1 MLVETRIAILACV
14 CCKCTTCK
22 CIGGA
27 SKKKKQK
34 AITSAETSTAPL
46 KPGIPHDPSDEEET
60 YHVRGARHIPK
71 KVYKPILKPPRSRHD
86 SRLGRFSSH
95 ERLVAVTHEGGLYAE
110 LKSVALETTKSG
122 KPIELKEH
130 HMDCTDANVDEM
142 VTSCRKKVAMKR
154 GFRQL
159 FAAERTDRTGDEE
172 DTNGVEMERKRPVRF
187 FQKLFRPAGSHTS
200 SPGESP
206 RAFRRT
212 SHADED
218 QYAEIKRE
226 MSVPVSP
233 KSVKFQDEVP
243 ARRGQSAVPQ
253 TFAFSSRT
261 TQQRTTF
268 DHQHTSTAT
277 STTTPLSWQSHQTTT
292 EFGDTQNAVSN
303 EILDTSLSVQQ
314 LQMQSTSRDVHRLDA
329 SQSMLDEATREL
341 LQLSASPTA
350 ASSISYSSTA
360 RLTPAADQLQ
370 KSASTSSMNKV
381 IRTVDGGV
389 LKLANVFTW
398 DAVRLSENPHQRP
411 ISPLERTFVDGDG
424 NPHTTLY
431 LYTDGTKGAPAVR
444 TSVQGKLKMEK
455 IVGADL
461 VNTEHCVS
469 SGWTIKDTVTHYKV
483 KTKLGERTLVMEER
497 KLPNGEEPANDFK
510 MSVYEGDTLKSEQQ
524 ADIKI
529 PPNLSK
535 AEYLAYL
542 SERLLRDME
551 KLEQDEKRRK
561 TTTRIEVEV
570 IEDVTKLLKTYVI
583 GELAELQP
591 QVEVELDQAAIDASD
606 EFMSGQQTYEHASD
620 DESSSPPIEKIDKEY
635 IDSLE
640 SKVKKEITATDIR
653 LQAEGQHFAGQ
664 SQLIRR
670 VYAESEESSGSTA
683 AWRKEPRCANLSAEC
698 ELNRTED
705 SSCNDVLVAEPRV
718 FSAQLSLIRE
728 RMVGPERR
736 TATYDM
742 HQLGKRFAS
751 ETTIRRANK
760 INLEDS
766 TEERA
771 ETAAPVECYE
781 MEQEGQRFTDDIR
794 MQSTKRY
801 ESEDAEEA
809 SKRMQV
815 TECELVRK
823 EDCSWNNVVIALPRT
838 EEVKVLIER
847 SKMIQ
852 RQAKA
857 AAYDLEQEGQ
867 RFEEETTIRRSNKIN
882 LEDSTEERAETA
894 APGECYAMKQEGQR
908 FTDDVRMQSTKRY
921 ESEDAEEA
929 SKRKQVTECELI
941 RKEDCSW
948 NNVMIALPRTEEVSV
963 LFKRSRMIQRQA
975 KAAAYDL
982 EQEGQRFEG
991 ETIIKR
997 IKHFQSAQSTEEPLE
1012 EMGVLKIKDQ
1022 VREPLPGNYEV
1033 QLLGQDFRGEGLI
1046 KRTRQFLSS
1055 ESVEE
1060 ETGGGVTQ
1068 VGLNKNSSR
1077 GQFEATVVISNDLKR
1092 PPIRLKETME
1102 TRTVGLTASLARRK
1116 CDSLEQRAVL
1126 MDKNAWT
1133 ETYSGRELAEKQT
1146 NVMIAIQKTEW
1157 DGEAKHETLKN
1168 MSAGNSERAQGKF
1181 HECTEEQAV
1190 IVCGLQCFAT
1200 HTAAA
1205 EVVQGEKITQ
1215 RIRYSTSATE
1225 EEHIHTKAF
1234 IASSEVATE
1243 EARTQRATT
1252 NCASAKYSCV
1262 ETRSATTSIIVCLQN
1277 KAATSLMLSA
1287 DQVRHDIRSSK
1298 GHQLTTIAMSEET
1311 VHKEFGIRQGS
1322 QFGKSEQADLLVQ
1335 EKPARTVK
1343 FHTKSS
1349 REETS
1354 TSSMALSKG
1363 AKMESG
1369 AIKLISKGLQKHCA
1383 TVAEFGDEIENFT
1396 VLLRNSG
1403 ASHEHAAGQWA
1414 EPVTGE
1420 SMDEDRD
1427 ENVMSRRIRVRV
1439 SEDTDMS
1446 TNEDLCAAAERCL
1459 MRRVTDQA
1467 EMYSE
1472 NLAEVCYL
1480 IKVARNEGSANCLV
1494 VITIARK
1501 QSWRSVPIQSGTRI
1515 QMTASSSS
1523 AERVISKKDV
1533 SDQSREQ
1540 IKRITF
1546 AETGQRSSE
1555 QTTIIHIIPIVLSE
1569 NEMEVQTQRVSFTND
1584 QTVHQASA
1592 FQFRNVPIYQAESS
1606 NTSLAHRGNFTS
1618 VFSDKTCFGTHVGST
1633 ELGVLNGVSD
1643 SRHSVLHDYE
1653 YRFEEERQGT
1663 SRIEQRGGVESS
1675 SMWNRDEEQ
1684 QGETQVLAN
1693 IPSENSSAGSTTSAS
1708 FERVDRSQDHCSRST
1723 AVSKVLNATRPDD
1736 GSSTDADISRSSTM
1750 SAACS
1755 SSLAHQMY
1763 QLRNQRLAM
1772 KRHSSRDNGVV
1783 EVPTRKAA
1791 AMGRTR
1797 NISESGSD
1805 STLIEEHER
1814 ANMSE
1819 HEASHSLTKWSAEL
1833 SAARIAMM
1841 QAGVDL
1847 ETVLLSTPAS
1857 MFARSAMRS
1866 ELNNTRQSLN
1876 AHRNIAESEFTEDN
1890 RSWKDRGFYRSFEYR
1905 HHWSSERDIR
1915 AVSIEESRPRSMRC
1929 SSAERLER
1937 LILAQ
1942 DRLEDSTCMERMQPL
1957 DIYESDTANFIRR
1970 QKLVEEGKCR
1980 DRLRLAEERTEA
1992 KRWHDEQI
2000 GKIGRDMHR
2009 RQQRDLSTSDFRTPT
2024 LRTYSS
2030 VTSQTENAF
2039 KQFGYITTTDTVI
2052 HCDQEAKTISERPR
2066 TEKAFLDERMESI
2079 EKTNSATN
2087 VAIIPLV
2094 MKRDNAAQTSPIEL
2108 SERNYVNEL
2117 VCHAITV
2124 ERVRPVELSSSFAQ
2138 TDDIYEGVVSHQFEG
2153 IHPSHNIMQK
2163 SSTEQ
2168 TNEQTE
2174 ELSHTKAQFDTFIRT
2189 RAISLR
2195 NKNLT
2200 GELISARGC
2209 ALEAIDHPQYIQ
2221 RKEGFVEVGKLEA
2234 TKQTSQ
2240 ESRSFA
2246 IEEKHSEGMAVKRD
2260 AEAAS
2265 CDIIVKAAVEDKA
2278 KKELIEYGDRRSC
2291 ISGSFQRIDR
2301 LDEEESISK
2310 KFADATTLHAS
2321 LGTSASSSE
2330 QIAET
2335 IELDR
2340 TPEVEKEGKAL
2351 CERKKVLESRSV
2363 HAATESTTAFEK
2375 SFDFRIEPINAD
2387 VTVSD
2392 KRHCKLYAAH
2402 KELGDEKTV
2411 LDAAWST
2418 VVRETSAEK
2427 YLPAT
2432 RTDKQ
2437 HLEALASSEETAIFE
2452 STNVKTEDQIF
2463 VEQMQPLRE
2472 SFSVEGRWAINTQR
2486 VEDSLQKLPDL
2497 ESIDKS
2503 MTEKQRAEVT
2513 QRFLEQGEEESTTEG
2528 AFTRLERTQPIATT
2542 EEVVKLQRS
2551 LAMSLETMNAQ
2562 EESTSEKI
2570 ILTKERMSQ
2579 LQEHRTIH
2587 EKNAATISSSM
2598 QATTESAVTET
2609 VGFCGRLEETSAEE
2623 AILSE
2628 RKQEIT
2634 SAKVIE
2640 SSTEEKNYIAGWD
2653 TVLREMST
2661 ETRLRDFSQIAEML
2675 TTGASEESIV
2685 RISPEI
2691 EKQQRSGFA
2700 IQMRPLCEKCAECRS
2715 FEIGEEHHEKV
2726 LERIQACA
2734 TCEHTVCDRWYQ
2746 PGESAVGEFGSS
2758 EIEAV
2763 GFFSRITS
2771 SKNDS
2776 ERAEVVNKMA
2786 RVWHELLEVDASKE
2800 EECRNESE
2808 LALTGQAELR
2818 SLLIKEVNRTSDR
2831 LSTFAS
2837 KDETVRCD
2845 AELRN
2850 PAAECSV
2857 ISTAIA
2863 KNHETVVSKP
2873 LRQTDLVAKFMDA
2886 SYVTVL
2892 NDEEIEVS
2900 VCEAFKDQVT
2910 LSAEASKE
2918 SEVQIGGLLQMK
2930 SLQRSSE
2937 LSVPITQ
2944 FATEQHQFSVSE
2956 ERYEKLIECSQAEL
2970 EAENVFK
2977 DLVRG
2982 SSVVR
2987 SLVETA
2993 EAEANAGILLMRRTV
3008 SKKAASAA
3016 HTFNISVTL
3025 AQSLDT
3031 QSARESFSDICLN
3044 FSLPS
3049 SATEVHDTVT
3059 ITNAENVALRME
3071 YSKEERTAR
3080 NVGFK
3085 REQSECERAESV
3097 LRALNRERMAQKIH
3111 ESGSDAFEI
3120 LSEWTTVYR
3129 DLEAETALRHALNV
3143 KRVVTVIA
3151 TTEESSHLSEEWT
3164 AREAVL
3170 EAEYSMPELA
3180 FNHCER
3186 SFAIESDWLRIRL
3199 EKFPQS
3205 EDAVKLRKDAHR
3217 QLLSAKMHE
3226 TGQEK
3231 LNAIINLQKV
3241 SKVRPLLDAS
3251 ERIWAD
3257 RLTISAEPIR
3267 LKCEASESD
3276 AMTVENN
3283 LRRPSVQSFAECIRV
3298 SAVTTQPVDF
3308 ECEQAGE
3315 ERTRMLVDIRGKQI
3329 AYDASEKTW
3338 PLANRGDDVLLE
3350 TEEYVE
3356 DKCALFA
3363 QLNSRQLTFANCD
3376 LRLAISRKHEPL
3388 MLTTEASREEVVLC
3402 KGQWEIRPQLEQLFY
3417 TLVIG
3422 NKGESIVAQVKESEE
3437 HLRTIG
3443 VQYSQEEHLLSTECR
3458 NIEARFGGEYV
3469 LTTKASQEEC
3479 RSASFDLSRRNEL
3492 ESLRVRLQQK
3502 SKSLSMLSVNASTT
3516 ETISSELIYDKV
3528 SSSLELTVHKV
3539 CPRTAE
3545 PIRGRFIETSEVTH
3559 TIHAQ
3564 FKIRE
3569 SHSLLPVVVKLV
3581 NFGGHLSLHSG
3592 YAEETVF
3599 NGDYSLRKDM
3609 CFMTTGSTLKAS
3621 NRVPGVK
3628 LQTACVKEFWAAC
3641 SETWMRES
3649 KHEAAAVLCKR
3660 ANKGEHCAMKVNE
3673 SSEVKQSTYLQYS
3686 KEQQHLSTEKT
3697 VDEALFGGRFHLSTD
3712 ASEEHERSICR
3723 ELVADRQ
3730 CVIHFTKL
3738 LVERLTIKK
3747 ELMLKASSLVAGEL
3761 TENLKREIDEE
3772 TTAVVLRE
3780 KNREQCSYSVKESEE
3795 EELTA
3800 NIYYSKDSQLLISGY
3815 IVQLARDGGS
3825 FILSTKAITSEEHI
3839 LDTQLEKDRL
3849 TESFVSYTVILMNN
3863 ELPVLLTTKQSESE
3877 VSNISQHLHRD
3888 EEKGDTN
3895 MSIRAVN
3902 RGEPAERRMK
3912 EMTVCDEITHCHHK
3926 RADSSASI
3934 ERTLW
3939 QKRYGGSVILEALA
3953 SSELIFA
3960 TTVSLASKRVS
3971 IDGTH
3976 ITIKTANRLEPT
3988 TFSSKSTTAESLE
4001 FSCSFNKS
4009 FASQTVSQIRKTPNL
4024 EAARCSFVESLHV
4037 EETTNLQLER
4047 NEKKQSNVAI
4057 LAEKRFGGSVVLST
4071 NSAQECQNNLY
4082 ETLAA
4087 RGRETSAFA
4096 TFMLSA
4102 ANCTENPVLSTMHSS
4117 ETTASSLFE
4126 LNKSSEVHRLDHK
4139 RNAPNKG
4146 ECIVA
4151 SVSECTKVEENTL
4164 LNYMKNAEV
4173 VHISEVF
4180 AERRYG
4186 GSLRLDTCA
4195 SEDNT
4200 VQHEMAI
4207 VATEVKSVAV
4217 EACRIEKSTTS
4228 PVYLYAAAVREE
4240 SVVANAQLQKSAAFY
4255 CASRMWITSRKGD
4268 DQIFRV
4274 KESTELDEYSN
4285 LQMRREEFRGEIESV
4300 LKDCRFGGRIELR
4313 TSQAEETDVS
4323 ISQNFMKQQASI
4335 EVSIVRKAVN
4345 REQPTVQRYHASEE
4359 AEVELLSR
4367 LECGKIR
4374 SAHVAVLQSAPNKES
4389 PVWLQTGESV
4399 ESLMAINISMQRSL
4413 DEEVSSCTLREKRYG
4428 GVVHLT
4434 CVAVTEQYTG
4444 EILLS
4449 IQKSSAFAQTS
4460 LSVRTANKTAP
4471 QLLQTNASTE
4481 TTSVL
4486 QTSITSRLEHFSASA
4501 CRAQALFGGCIAAK
4515 FMAAEETI
4523 FNAEISY
4530 EKQQSDAEFILS
4542 RQEIRQESPKLLQ
4555 TAASQSEQIEVTET
4569 EVRRRLTEVH
4579 VESAVERAAREITP
4593 VSLQTD
4599 YASETLI
4606 RTDEELRSFE
4616 HRHIAEAHAEQSVAV
4631 TESDTIVCTA
4641 PVHVELRHEEESR
4654 EELKEEKSE
4663 KRVSFAAEVTETTL
4677 SMDMSMTVERREA
4690 PSIVKKPMKRESRGR
4705 RSAFKQNE
4713 APNFIPMR
4721 RNSLLMA
4728 LAMGSPHNIPH
4739 FRTLEDVIK
4748 GIKRAGLEYSNL
4760 IFGIDYTRS
4769 NYYQGEKTFDGRNLH
4784 ELSADEMNPYQ
4795 QVIEIV
4801 GKTLSSFDADGVIP
4815 AYGFGD
4821 EETTDQGI
4829 FNLYDKDDPDAECN
4843 GFEGG
4848 LFAGAQDI
4856 QRENT
4861 FHQYVRTDQLRPFD
4875 REGGVAVIM
4884 AIIKLQAVQI
4894 VRTKQSYHI
4903 LVIVAD
4909 GQVTNEKINQKAIAA
4924 ASHYPLSIIMVGV
4937 GDGPWNMMTRFDE
4950 TLPKRMF
4957 DNFHFVDF
4965 HKVMFNAPNQEASF
4979 ALNALME
4986 IPDQY
4991 KAIKEL
4997 GLLKHS
5003 RRS

>member
-292 EFGDTQNAVSN
+292 EFRLSVPVSPKSVKFQDEVPARRGQSAVPQTFAFSSRTTQQRTTFDHQHTSTATSTTTPLSWQSHQTTTEFGDTQNA
-303 EILDTSLSVQQ
+303 LSVQQ

-529 PPNLSK
+529 PPNLVKTKLGERTLVMEERKLPNGEEPANDFKMSVYEGDTLKSEQQADIKIPPNLSK

-583 GELAELQP
+583 GERAELQP

-847 SKMIQ
+847 SRMIQ

-929 SKRKQVTECELI
+929 SKRTQVTECELI

-1369 AIKLISKGLQKHCA
+1369 TIKLISKGLQKHCA

-1403 ASHEHAAGQWA
+1403 ASHEHTAGQWA
-1414 EPVTGE
+1414 EPEDDNARGE

-2200 GELISARGC
+2200 GELISARGS

-2240 ESRSFA
+2240 E
-2246 IEEKHSEGMAVKRD
+2246 K
-2260 AEAAS
+2260 
-2265 CDIIVKAAVEDKA
+2265 
-2278 KKELIEYGDRRSC
+2278 
-2291 ISGSFQRIDR
+2291 
-2301 LDEEESISK
+2301 
-2310 KFADATTLHAS
+2310 
-2321 LGTSASSSE
+2321 
-2330 QIAET
+2330 
-2335 IELDR
+2335 
-2340 TPEVEKEGKAL
+2340 
-2351 CERKKVLESRSV
+2351 
-2363 HAATESTTAFEK
+2363 
-2375 SFDFRIEPINAD
+2375 
-2387 VTVSD
+2387 
-2392 KRHCKLYAAH
+2392 
-2402 KELGDEKTV
+2402 
-2411 LDAAWST
+2411 
-2418 VVRETSAEK
+2418 
-2427 YLPAT
+2427 
-2432 RTDKQ
+2432 
-2437 HLEALASSEETAIFE
+2437 
-2452 STNVKTEDQIF
+2452 
-2463 VEQMQPLRE
+2463 
-2472 SFSVEGRWAINTQR
+2472 
-2486 VEDSLQKLPDL
+2486 
-2497 ESIDKS
+2497 
-2503 MTEKQRAEVT
+2503 
-2513 QRFLEQGEEESTTEG
+2513 
-2528 AFTRLERTQPIATT
+2528 
-2542 EEVVKLQRS
+2542 
-2551 LAMSLETMNAQ
+2551 
-2562 EESTSEKI
+2562 
-2570 ILTKERMSQ
+2570 
-2579 LQEHRTIH
+2579 
-2587 EKNAATISSSM
+2587 
-2598 QATTESAVTET
+2598 
-2609 VGFCGRLEETSAEE
+2609 
-2623 AILSE
+2623 
-2628 RKQEIT
+2628 
-2634 SAKVIE
+2634 
-2640 SSTEEKNYIAGWD
+2640 
-2653 TVLREMST
+2653 
-2661 ETRLRDFSQIAEML
+2661 
-2675 TTGASEESIV
+2675 
-2685 RISPEI
+2685 
-2691 EKQQRSGFA
+2691 
-2700 IQMRPLCEKCAECRS
+2700 
-2715 FEIGEEHHEKV
+2715 
-2726 LERIQACA
+2726 
-2734 TCEHTVCDRWYQ
+2734 
-2746 PGESAVGEFGSS
+2746 
-2758 EIEAV
+2758 
-2763 GFFSRITS
+2763 
-2771 SKNDS
+2771 
-2776 ERAEVVNKMA
+2776 
-2786 RVWHELLEVDASKE
+2786 
-2800 EECRNESE
+2800 
-2808 LALTGQAELR
+2808 
-2818 SLLIKEVNRTSDR
+2818 
-2831 LSTFAS
+2831 
-2837 KDETVRCD
+2837 
-2845 AELRN
+2845 
-2850 PAAECSV
+2850 
-2857 ISTAIA
+2857 
-2863 KNHETVVSKP
+2863 
-2873 LRQTDLVAKFMDA
+2873 
-2886 SYVTVL
+2886 
-2892 NDEEIEVS
+2892 
-2900 VCEAFKDQVT
+2900 
-2910 LSAEASKE
+2910 
-2918 SEVQIGGLLQMK
+2918 
-2930 SLQRSSE
+2930 
-2937 LSVPITQ
+2937 
-2944 FATEQHQFSVSE
+2944 
-2956 ERYEKLIECSQAEL
+2956 
-2970 EAENVFK
+2970 
-2977 DLVRG
+2977 
-2982 SSVVR
+2982 
-2987 SLVETA
+2987 
-2993 EAEANAGILLMRRTV
+2993 
-3008 SKKAASAA
+3008 
-3016 HTFNISVTL
+3016 
-3025 AQSLDT
+3025 
-3031 QSARESFSDICLN
+3031 
-3044 FSLPS
+3044 
-3049 SATEVHDTVT
+3049 
-3059 ITNAENVALRME
+3059 
-3071 YSKEERTAR
+3071 
-3080 NVGFK
+3080 
-3085 REQSECERAESV
+3085 
-3097 LRALNRERMAQKIH
+3097 
-3111 ESGSDAFEI
+3111 
-3120 LSEWTTVYR
+3120 
-3129 DLEAETALRHALNV
+3129 
-3143 KRVVTVIA
+3143 
-3151 TTEESSHLSEEWT
+3151 
-3164 AREAVL
+3164 
-3170 EAEYSMPELA
+3170 
-3180 FNHCER
+3180 
-3186 SFAIESDWLRIRL
+3186 
-3199 EKFPQS
+3199 
-3205 EDAVKLRKDAHR
+3205 
-3217 QLLSAKMHE
+3217 
-3226 TGQEK
+3226 
-3231 LNAIINLQKV
+3231 
-3241 SKVRPLLDAS
+3241 
-3251 ERIWAD
+3251 
-3257 RLTISAEPIR
+3257 
-3267 LKCEASESD
+3267 
-3276 AMTVENN
+3276 
-3283 LRRPSVQSFAECIRV
+3283 
-3298 SAVTTQPVDF
+3298 
-3308 ECEQAGE
+3308 
-3315 ERTRMLVDIRGKQI
+3315 
-3329 AYDASEKTW
+3329 
-3338 PLANRGDDVLLE
+3338 
-3350 TEEYVE
+3350 
-3356 DKCALFA
+3356 
-3363 QLNSRQLTFANCD
+3363 
-3376 LRLAISRKHEPL
+3376 
-3388 MLTTEASREEVVLC
+3388 
-3402 KGQWEIRPQLEQLFY
+3402 
-3417 TLVIG
+3417 
-3422 NKGESIVAQVKESEE
+3422 
-3437 HLRTIG
+3437 
-3443 VQYSQEEHLLSTECR
+3443 
-3458 NIEARFGGEYV
+3458 
-3469 LTTKASQEEC
+3469 
-3479 RSASFDLSRRNEL
+3479 
-3492 ESLRVRLQQK
+3492 
-3502 SKSLSMLSVNASTT
+3502 
-3516 ETISSELIYDKV
+3516 
-3528 SSSLELTVHKV
+3528 
-3539 CPRTAE
+3539 
-3545 PIRGRFIETSEVTH
+3545 
-3559 TIHAQ
+3559 
-3564 FKIRE
+3564 
-3569 SHSLLPVVVKLV
+3569 
-3581 NFGGHLSLHSG
+3581 
-3592 YAEETVF
+3592 
-3599 NGDYSLRKDM
+3599 
-3609 CFMTTGSTLKAS
+3609 
-3621 NRVPGVK
+3621 
-3628 LQTACVKEFWAAC
+3628 
-3641 SETWMRES
+3641 
-3649 KHEAAAVLCKR
+3649 
-3660 ANKGEHCAMKVNE
+3660 
-3673 SSEVKQSTYLQYS
+3673 
-3686 KEQQHLSTEKT
+3686 
-3697 VDEALFGGRFHLSTD
+3697 
-3712 ASEEHERSICR
+3712 
-3723 ELVADRQ
+3723 
-3730 CVIHFTKL
+3730 
-3738 LVERLTIKK
+3738 
-3747 ELMLKASSLVAGEL
+3747 
-3761 TENLKREIDEE
+3761 
-3772 TTAVVLRE
+3772 
-3780 KNREQCSYSVKESEE
+3780 
-3795 EELTA
+3795 
-3800 NIYYSKDSQLLISGY
+3800 
-3815 IVQLARDGGS
+3815 
-3825 FILSTKAITSEEHI
+3825 
-3839 LDTQLEKDRL
+3839 
-3849 TESFVSYTVILMNN
+3849 
-3863 ELPVLLTTKQSESE
+3863 
-3877 VSNISQHLHRD
+3877 
-3888 EEKGDTN
+3888 
-3895 MSIRAVN
+3895 
-3902 RGEPAERRMK
+3902 
-3912 EMTVCDEITHCHHK
+3912 
-3926 RADSSASI
+3926 
-3934 ERTLW
+3934 
-3939 QKRYGGSVILEALA
+3939 
-3953 SSELIFA
+3953 
-3960 TTVSLASKRVS
+3960 
-3971 IDGTH
+3971 
-3976 ITIKTANRLEPT
+3976 
-3988 TFSSKSTTAESLE
+3988 
-4001 FSCSFNKS
+4001 
-4009 FASQTVSQIRKTPNL
+4009 
-4024 EAARCSFVESLHV
+4024 
-4037 EETTNLQLER
+4037 
-4047 NEKKQSNVAI
+4047 
-4057 LAEKRFGGSVVLST
+4057 
-4071 NSAQECQNNLY
+4071 
-4082 ETLAA
+4082 
-4087 RGRETSAFA
+4087 
-4096 TFMLSA
+4096 
-4102 ANCTENPVLSTMHSS
+4102 
-4117 ETTASSLFE
+4117 
-4126 LNKSSEVHRLDHK
+4126 
-4139 RNAPNKG
+4139 
-4146 ECIVA
+4146 
-4151 SVSECTKVEENTL
+4151 
-4164 LNYMKNAEV
+4164 
-4173 VHISEVF
+4173 VF

-4663 KRVSFAAEVTETTL
+4663 KRCASSLSYFIFA
-4677 SMDMSMTVERREA
+4677 MT
-4690 PSIVKKPMKRESRGR
+4690 
-4705 RSAFKQNE
+4705 AF
-4713 APNFIPMR
+4713 
-4721 RNSLLMA
+4721 
-4728 LAMGSPHNIPH
+4728 
-4739 FRTLEDVIK
+4739 
-4748 GIKRAGLEYSNL
+4748 
-4760 IFGIDYTRS
+4760 
-4769 NYYQGEKTFDGRNLH
+4769 
-4784 ELSADEMNPYQ
+4784 
-4795 QVIEIV
+4795 
-4801 GKTLSSFDADGVIP
+4801 
-4815 AYGFGD
+4815 
-4821 EETTDQGI
+4821 
-4829 FNLYDKDDPDAECN
+4829 
-4843 GFEGG
+4843 
-4848 LFAGAQDI
+4848 
-4856 QRENT
+4856 
-4861 FHQYVRTDQLRPFD
+4861 
-4875 REGGVAVIM
+4875 
-4884 AIIKLQAVQI
+4884 
-4894 VRTKQSYHI
+4894 
-4903 LVIVAD
+4903 
-4909 GQVTNEKINQKAIAA
+4909 
-4924 ASHYPLSIIMVGV
+4924 
-4937 GDGPWNMMTRFDE
+4937 RF
-4950 TLPKRMF
+4950 
-4957 DNFHFVDF
+4957 
-4965 HKVMFNAPNQEASF
+4965 
-4979 ALNALME
+4979 
-4986 IPDQY
+4986 
-4991 KAIKEL
+4991 
-4997 GLLKHS
+4997 
-5003 RRS
+5003 